1 MFDRHSKRWDLP
13 NELQTKSAMNIVWIV
28 ADTFRQDHLGCYG
41 NPEIRTPCLDALAQ
55 QSVRFDRHYAAG
67 FPTMP
72 TRANHHTGR
81 WLLTRFGWQALP
93 DDAVTLAQLLAEA
106 GFHTAAVADTPFYWR
121 NGMNYD
127 RGFQSFF
134 PVLGQGGPRGRFI
147 PDPSPHE
154 WKDVNA
160 WWRKGV
166 GPLRPA
172 HADASRRLVGTPLSG
187 GLFPLHRH
195 LGPS

>member
-1 MFDRHSKRWDLP
+1 MPSLLP
-13 NELQTKSAMNIVWIV
+13 NSSL
-28 ADTFRQDHLGCYG
+28 RLGS
-41 NPEIRTPCLDALAQ
+41 IQ
-55 QSVRFDRHYAAG
+55 
-67 FPTMP
+67 
-72 TRANHHTGR
+72 
-81 WLLTRFGWQALP
+81 
-93 DDAVTLAQLLAEA
+93 
-106 GFHTAAVADTPFYWR
+106 AAVADTPFYWR

-160 WWRKGV
+160 WWRKESDRCAPRTLTLAGDW
-166 GPLRPA
+166 LER
-172 HADASRRLVGTPLSG
+172 HYQE

-195 LGPS
+195 LGSS